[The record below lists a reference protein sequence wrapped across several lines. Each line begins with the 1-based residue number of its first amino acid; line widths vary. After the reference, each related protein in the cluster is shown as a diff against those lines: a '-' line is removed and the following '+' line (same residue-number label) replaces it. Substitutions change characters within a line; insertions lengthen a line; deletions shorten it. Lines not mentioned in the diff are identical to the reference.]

1 MTEKTEAQCFQGQ
14 TVVHVVK
21 EGEERWECHDIQREM
36 DTPTAM
42 LLSIFALICFS
53 IIAKLFVEWRHN

>member
-1 MTEKTEAQCFQGQ
+1 MTEKAQCFQGQ

-53 IIAKLFVEWRHN
+53 IIAKLFVEWHRN